1 MKTFAEKF
9 LLITEKIRS
18 KILGFIDWLAKKD
31 IEEGNREYELRFGQ
45 QLNESEKVEIKKNAV
60 IRLWKY
66 MALLLLLLIFLLS
79 QLRGCVG

>member
-9 LLITEKIRS
+9 LLITEKIRN
-18 KILGFIDWLAKKD
+18 KMLGFIDWLAKKD
-31 IEEGNREYELRFGQ
+31 IEESNREYELRFGQ
-45 QLNESEKVEIKKNAV
+45 QLNESEKVEIKKDAV

-79 QLRGCVG
+79 QLRGCSF